1 MTLISDHTYS
11 GSRFREFAYGEA
23 TVCLIENW
31 AGKRLLAFSPALSP
45 AVQQLIAA
53 KLGIDLTLPHKTFNA
68 RGTAFYLQ
76 TRPIK
81 SRVA

>member
-1 MTLISDHTYS
+1 MTLVSDHTYS

-81 SRVA
+81 ASVA